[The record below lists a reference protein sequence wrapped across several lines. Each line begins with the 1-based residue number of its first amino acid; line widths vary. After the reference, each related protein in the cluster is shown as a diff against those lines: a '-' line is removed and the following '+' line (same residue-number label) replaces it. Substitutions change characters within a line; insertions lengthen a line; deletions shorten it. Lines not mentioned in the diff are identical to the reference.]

1 MISLF
6 YVFMIKALFVSYD
19 YNAKENCCIFF
30 FSQHGPCIKLIWLII
45 IEYHNFILVWME
57 SYIGTGYVHKFL
69 SFFLPLTCIMVRC
82 RN

>member
-45 IEYHNFILVWME
+45 IEYHNFILV
-57 SYIGTGYVHKFL
+57 
-69 SFFLPLTCIMVRC
+69 
-82 RN
+82 